1 MNIKMKTQCSLRTHT
16 INTILFLITQI
27 SFAQI
32 GIGTNSPKQ
41 SAALEIVSD
50 SKGLLIPRVALT
62 STTDN
67 VTILSPTESLLVYNT
82 NLINDVT
89 PGFYY
94 WNSVWIPLKTT
105 IAPSSGTNWSLGGN
119 TISSSDFI
127 GSVNYNPLQFRINN
141 IAFGK
146 FHPGGGIAIG
156 AGATA
161 NDNNAIAIGTNANAT
176 ANNQATA
183 IGPSANA
190 SGYQSTAVGY
200 QSYTSNNSTLALG
213 KSAQA
218 TAFQAT
224 ALGTDAIANAQ
235 NATAIGYAAT
245 ASQSNAI
252 ILGNSSNVNN
262 KVGIG
267 TNTPDERLH
276 IVGSFKMVD
285 GNQQEGNIL
294 VSDAVG
300 KARWQN
306 PETSARFGNIYYNG
320 SGQALNEYANVTFDS
335 TNEIKNVTVNSD
347 GITVTNAGVYKISY
361 TVCMTKNAGAAITPV
376 FSLYKNYSTPL
387 NGSKSSA
394 SLGNNQTVTLHN
406 TVIIQLNAY
415 DKVSVRSLISD
426 GNTYITSNG
435 TSMSI
440 EKVF

>member
-1 MNIKMKTQCSLRTHT
+1 MMMSLKK
-16 INTILFLITQI
+16 ISFNLLFLLMSSMTV
-27 SFAQI
+27 AQI
-32 GIGTNSPKQ
+32 GIGTTTPAPAS
-41 SAALEIVSD
+41 ALEVQSTN
-50 SKGLLIPRVALT
+50 KGLLIPRVSLN

-67 VTILSPTESLLVYNT
+67 STIAAPVISLLVYNT
-82 NLINDVT
+82 SSVNDVT
-89 PGFYY
+89 QGFYY
-94 WNSVWIPLKTT
+94 WNSVWVPLKTT

-119 TISSSDFI
+119 TISNSDFI
-127 GSVNYNPLQFRINN
+127 GSVNYNPLQFRVNN
-141 IAFGK
+141 TAFGK

-156 AGATA
+156 TGATA

-200 QSYTSNNSTLALG
+200 QSYTLNNSTLALG

-252 ILGNSSNVNN
+252 ILGNSSNANN

-294 VSDAVG
+294 TSDATG

-320 SGQALNEYANVTFDS
+320 SGQALNEYANVSFDS
-335 TNEIKNVTVNSD
+335 TNEIKNVSVNSD
-347 GITVTNAGVYKISY
+347 GITVANAGVYKISY

-394 SLGNNQTVTLHN
+394 CLGNNQTVTLHN

-440 EKVF
+440 EKVL